1 LKRTV
6 ITTLL
11 EIVVSSRASSV
22 GHRISDLPLPM
33 SLYNI
38 HLVDISRQGQAPDIL
53 LSELRVEVGNS
64 GVLEVDDAFF
74 YENRNELDLH
84 S

>member
-1 LKRTV
+1 
-6 ITTLL
+6 
-11 EIVVSSRASSV
+11 
-22 GHRISDLPLPM
+22 M